1 MAICTERRQESDS
14 VWPAI
19 LRALLLVAFCLWC
32 AGCAHPAESAGSG
45 GVIQPTQ
52 APQSQQ
58 RQIEAIKSNNSMPPE
73 VKQRVLAAF
82 EANKR
87 GQY

>member
-1 MAICTERRQESDS
+1 MRPIRRWCTLIPIAIAAT
-14 VWPAI
+14 
-19 LRALLLVAFCLWC
+19 CLWC
-32 AGCAHPAESAGSG
+32 AGCAHPAEHAGSG
-45 GVIQPTQ
+45 GTIH
-52 APQSQQ
+52 AAEAKQSQQ
-58 RQIEAIKSNNSMPPE
+58 RQIEAIKSNNTMPPE

>member
-1 MAICTERRQESDS
+1 MRPIRRRCALIPIAITISG
-14 VWPAI
+14 
-19 LRALLLVAFCLWC
+19 LWC
-32 AGCAHPAESAGSG
+32 AGCTHPAGPAGSSG
-45 GVIQPTQ
+45 TIH
-52 APQSQQ
+52 AAEAKQSQQ
-58 RQIEAIKSNNSMPPE
+58 RQIDAIKNNNTMPPE